1 MFRFGLSWLFAASL
15 FLQAPSQPLND
26 PQFQSAFPGQSPG
39 EVRFDPFQSLDWQ
52 QLAQRHL
59 KDFSFSHPT
68 PEQIARLKKHLLE
81 HPLDETGASSE
92 IQFAAPLEPAI
103 RQGSYYAFS
112 LNGIQPLQPVRL
124 EGTMRYQ
131 LSQNKSAIVPD
142 VFFGQVVAKIDPPA
156 AGDHVFVIFSST
168 NLSFTRLNAAK
179 FTARKAAKQD
189 IYLLERDGKQLQLSV
204 NDEGLFEVLAFTSF
218 KIGTSEYVL
227 VKWKPDSENH
237 YGGCDRQYSLF
248 VAGQELK
255 LVATSKSGC
264 DV

>member
-1 MFRFGLSWLFAASL
+1 MLRFGLSWLCAASL
-15 FLQAPSQPLND
+15 FLQAPSPSLPG

-68 PEQIARLKKHLLE
+68 PEQIARLKKHMLE
-81 HPLDETGASSE
+81 HPLDETGTSSE

-103 RQGSYYAFS
+103 QHGSYYAFS
-112 LNGIQPLQPVRL
+112 LDDIQPLQLVRL

-131 LSQNKSAIVPD
+131 LNETRLAIVPD
-142 VFFGQVVAKIDPPA
+142 VFFGQVVSKTDSPAGGDPA
-156 AGDHVFVIFSST
+156 FVIFSST

-189 IYLLERDGKQLQLSV
+189 IYLHERDGKQLQLTV

-218 KIGTSEYVL
+218 KIGISEYLL

-248 VAGQELK
+248 VVGQELK